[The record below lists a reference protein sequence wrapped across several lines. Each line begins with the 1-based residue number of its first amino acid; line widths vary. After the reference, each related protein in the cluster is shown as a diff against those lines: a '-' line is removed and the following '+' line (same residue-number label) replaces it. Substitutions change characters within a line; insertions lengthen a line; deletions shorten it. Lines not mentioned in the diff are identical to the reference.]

1 MNLDELRQRV
11 DKNTQGLESLSEE
24 LNELETKLQDSN
36 VWSNQKLATEIGQQ
50 VREIKDKI
58 NLFSSWKTILE
69 DAQTALEIGDE
80 AMWDKLHEADPS
92 CENLEGNIL
101 VVADADTHEEY
112 YC

>member
-1 MNLDELRQRV
+1 MLKLKVMYEVIREATIEVPDEVVKELDFQ
-11 DKNTQGLESLSEE
+11 
-24 LNELETKLQDSN
+24 
-36 VWSNQKLATEIGQQ
+36 
-50 VREIKDKI
+50 
-58 NLFSSWKTILE
+58 
-69 DAQTALEIGDE
+69 